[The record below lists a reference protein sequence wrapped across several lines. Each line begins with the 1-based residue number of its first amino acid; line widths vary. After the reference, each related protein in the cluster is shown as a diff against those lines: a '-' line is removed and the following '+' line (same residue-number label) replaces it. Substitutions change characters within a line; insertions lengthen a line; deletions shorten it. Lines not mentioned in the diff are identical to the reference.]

1 MKKIVF
7 LTLSLLFSSQ
17 FLFAQTNRAVLNVD
31 ARTNT
36 TTLYVPLEEVE
47 PFLAF
52 SLSWSGAPQS
62 FLIRSS
68 ADLRTWT
75 TWETLRIDT
84 HGENTPTKRVSI
96 LHFIEK
102 EMRYIQLTQIDPG
115 QEITALIAHFFNP
128 GITATGENTVSDNIE
143 FRSFCP
149 CPQPVFEDRL
159 DWCPMGTCPEIA
171 SPTFTNES
179 HLIVHH
185 SATSNTSADWAA
197 TVRSIW
203 DFHVNTNGWDDVGY
217 NWLIDPNG
225 VLYEGRGDRVRGAH
239 FCGTN
244 ANTMG
249 VCMLGDFT
257 SISPTNA
264 AKATLAELL
273 AWKSC
278 DRALDPLGTSLHN
291 SSGLNLMHISGHR
304 DGCSTACPGNTFY
317 PQLNQ
322 MRNDVVAFI
331 DANCSSLAP
340 PLNLMGEVVSNTQ
353 IDLEWEDETEG
364 ESGFELER
372 SVIISSL
379 WQPLATLDPNTTSY
393 SDTDL
398 NPDTKYFYRLRAV
411 NETDTSAYS
420 NVVILNTTITSV
432 QNQLN
437 NSNVQ
442 LFPNPAKDE
451 LLLQLDHE
459 RMGVLQLRLS
469 NTTGQILQTYNF
481 EKTSNSQQ
489 FSLSLELLPAGLY
502 FLQLTLGSNS
512 GIFKIV
518 KK

>member
-1 MKKIVF
+1 MKKLLF
-7 LTLSLLFSSQ
+7 LTLSLVCSSQ
-17 FLFAQTNRAVLNVD
+17 LFFAQAKRAVLNVD
-31 ARTNT
+31 AQNTT
-36 TTLYVPLEEVE
+36 TTLYVPLEEVT

-52 SLSWSGAPQS
+52 SLSWAGAPQS

-68 ADLRTWT
+68 ANLRTWT
-75 TWETLRIDT
+75 TWETLSIDA
-84 HGENTPTKRVSI
+84 HGENSPAKRVSV
-96 LHFIEK
+96 LHFLEK
-102 EMRYIQLTQIDPG
+102 EMRYIQLTLIDPS
-115 QEITALIAHFFNP
+115 QEIIDLTAHFFSP
-128 GITATGENTVSDNIE
+128 GITEATENTESETIE

-149 CPQPVFEDRL
+149 CPQPGFEDRQ

-185 SATSNTSADWAA
+185 SATSNTSSDWAA

-249 VCMLGDFT
+249 VCMLGNYT
-257 SISPTNA
+257 SISPSDA
-264 AKATLAELL
+264 AKATLEELL

-304 DGCSTACPGNTFY
+304 DGCSTACPGDTFY
-317 PQLNQ
+317 PQLVEV
-322 MRNDVVAFI
+322 RNNVVAFI
-331 DANCSSLAP
+331 DANCSPLAP
-340 PLNLMGEVVSNTQ
+340 PLNLTGEVVSNTQ

-379 WQPLATLDPNTTSY
+379 WQPLATLEPNTTSY
-393 SDTDL
+393 TDTDL

-411 NETDTSAYS
+411 NDTDTSAYS
-420 NVVILNTTITSV
+420 NVLILNTTITSV

-437 NSNVQ
+437 ASNVQ
-442 LFPNPAKDE
+442 LFPNPAKEE
-451 LLLQLDHE
+451 LFLQLDHE
-459 RMGVLQLRLS
+459 KMGALQVRLS
-469 NTTGQILQTYNF
+469 NTTGHIVQTYNMQ
-481 EKTSNSQQ
+481 KNSSSQQ
-489 FSLSLELLPAGLY
+489 FSLSIENLPAGFY
-502 FLQLTLGSNS
+502 FLQLRLGSNS